1 MHSKSEPRMKLNLE
15 QSMDLNSQANVISA
29 KITLEI
35 DKDENIQT
43 VLNVVTDLVLDIQ
56 DDKFD
61 SSALDDLTDNI
72 IATLRQNTS
81 IDRATVSN

>member
-1 MHSKSEPRMKLNLE
+1 MN
-15 QSMDLNSQANVISA
+15 LNSQPNVLSA

-35 DKDENIQT
+35 DKDESIQT
-43 VLNVVTDLVLDIQ
+43 VLHVVTDLVLDIQ
-56 DDKFD
+56 DEKFN

-72 IATLRQNTS
+72 IATMRQNTS

>member
-1 MHSKSEPRMKLNLE
+1 
-15 QSMDLNSQANVISA
+15 MDLNSQANVISA

>member
-1 MHSKSEPRMKLNLE
+1 MN
-15 QSMDLNSQANVISA
+15 LNSQPNVLSA

-35 DKDENIQT
+35 DKDEKIQK
-43 VLNVVTDLVLDIQ
+43 VLNVVTDLALDIQ
-56 DDKFD
+56 NEKFD

-72 IATLRQNTS
+72 IATMRQNTS

>member
-1 MHSKSEPRMKLNLE
+1 MNLNF
-15 QSMDLNSQANVISA
+15 QANVISA

-35 DKDENIQT
+35 DKDEKIQK
-43 VLNVVTDLVLDIQ
+43 VLNVVTDLALDIQ
-56 DDKFD
+56 NEKFD

-72 IATLRQNTS
+72 IATMRQNTS

>member
-1 MHSKSEPRMKLNLE
+1 MHSESEPRIKLNQE
-15 QSMDLNSQANVISA
+15 QSMNLNSQPNVLSA

-35 DKDENIQT
+35 DKDEKIQK
-43 VLNVVTDLVLDIQ
+43 VLNVVTDLALDIQ
-56 DDKFD
+56 NEKFD

-72 IATLRQNTS
+72 IATMRQNTS

>member
-1 MHSKSEPRMKLNLE
+1 MN
-15 QSMDLNSQANVISA
+15 LNSQPNVLSA

-35 DKDENIQT
+35 DKDESIQT
-43 VLNVVTDLVLDIQ
+43 VLHVVTDLVLDIQ
-56 DDKFD
+56 NEKFN

-72 IATLRQNTS
+72 IATMRQNTS

>member
-1 MHSKSEPRMKLNLE
+1 MN
-15 QSMDLNSQANVISA
+15 LNSQPNVLSA

-35 DKDENIQT
+35 DKDEKIQK
-43 VLNVVTDLVLDIQ
+43 VLNVVTDLVLDSQ
-56 DDKFD
+56 NEKFD

-72 IATLRQNTS
+72 IATMRQNTS

>member
-1 MHSKSEPRMKLNLE
+1 MN
-15 QSMDLNSQANVISA
+15 LNSQANVISA
-29 KITLEI
+29 KIILEI
-35 DKDENIQT
+35 DKNEKIQK

-56 DDKFD
+56 NEKFD

-72 IATLRQNTS
+72 IATMRQNTS

>member
-1 MHSKSEPRMKLNLE
+1 
-15 QSMDLNSQANVISA
+15 MDLNSQANVISA

-35 DKDENIQT
+35 DKNENIQT

-81 IDRATVSN
+81 IDRATVSNL

>member
-1 MHSKSEPRMKLNLE
+1 MN
-15 QSMDLNSQANVISA
+15 LNSQPNVLSG

-35 DKDENIQT
+35 DRDESIQT
-43 VLNVVTDLVLDIQ
+43 VLHVVTDLVLDIQ
-56 DDKFD
+56 NEKFN

-72 IATLRQNTS
+72 IATMRQNTS

>member
-1 MHSKSEPRMKLNLE
+1 MN
-15 QSMDLNSQANVISA
+15 LNSQPNVLSA

-35 DKDENIQT
+35 DRDESIQT

-56 DDKFD
+56 NEKFN

-72 IATLRQNTS
+72 IATMRQNTS

>member
-1 MHSKSEPRMKLNLE
+1 MN
-15 QSMDLNSQANVISA
+15 LNSQANVISA

-35 DKDENIQT
+35 DKDEKIQK
-43 VLNVVTDLVLDIQ
+43 VLNVVTDLALDIQ
-56 DDKFD
+56 NEKFD

-72 IATLRQNTS
+72 IATMRQNTS

>member
-1 MHSKSEPRMKLNLE
+1 MN
-15 QSMDLNSQANVISA
+15 LNSQPNVLSA

-35 DKDENIQT
+35 DKDESIQT
-43 VLNVVTDLVLDIQ
+43 VLHVVTDLVLDIQ
-56 DDKFD
+56 NENFN

-72 IATLRQNTS
+72 IATMRQNTS

>member
-1 MHSKSEPRMKLNLE
+1 MLRPGSIEKKRSGQTDVPLLDR
-15 QSMDLNSQANVISA
+15 
-29 KITLEI
+29 
-35 DKDENIQT
+35 DESIQT

-56 DDKFD
+56 NEKFN

-72 IATLRQNTS
+72 IATMRQNTS

>member
-1 MHSKSEPRMKLNLE
+1 MN
-15 QSMDLNSQANVISA
+15 LNSQPNILSA

-35 DKDENIQT
+35 DRDESIQT
-43 VLNVVTDLVLDIQ
+43 VLHVVTDLALDIQ
-56 DDKFD
+56 NEKFN

-72 IATLRQNTS
+72 IATMRQNTS

>member
-1 MHSKSEPRMKLNLE
+1 MN
-15 QSMDLNSQANVISA
+15 LNSQPNVLSA

-35 DKDENIQT
+35 DRDESIQT
-43 VLNVVTDLVLDIQ
+43 VLHVVTDLALDIQ
-56 DDKFD
+56 NEKFN

-72 IATLRQNTS
+72 IATMRQNTS

>member
-1 MHSKSEPRMKLNLE
+1 MN
-15 QSMDLNSQANVISA
+15 LNSQANVISA

>member
-1 MHSKSEPRMKLNLE
+1 MN
-15 QSMDLNSQANVISA
+15 LNSQPNVLSA

-35 DKDENIQT
+35 DKDEKIQK

-56 DDKFD
+56 NEKFD

-72 IATLRQNTS
+72 IATMRQNTS

>member
-1 MHSKSEPRMKLNLE
+1 
-15 QSMDLNSQANVISA
+15 MDLNSQANVISA

-81 IDRATVSN
+81 IDRATVSNL

>member
-1 MHSKSEPRMKLNLE
+1 MN
-15 QSMDLNSQANVISA
+15 LNSQPNVLSA

-35 DKDENIQT
+35 DKDEKIQK
-43 VLNVVTDLVLDIQ
+43 VLNVVTDLALDSQ
-56 DDKFD
+56 NEKFD

-72 IATLRQNTS
+72 IATMRQNTS

>member
-1 MHSKSEPRMKLNLE
+1 MLN
-15 QSMDLNSQANVISA
+15 LNSQANVTSA

-56 DDKFD
+56 DDEFD
-61 SSALDDLTDNI
+61 SSALNDLTDSI
-72 IATLRQNTS
+72 IAAMRQNTS

>member
-1 MHSKSEPRMKLNLE
+1 MKLNLE
-15 QSMDLNSQANVISA
+15 QSMNLNSQANVISA

>member
-1 MHSKSEPRMKLNLE
+1 MLN
-15 QSMDLNSQANVISA
+15 LNSQANVTSA

-56 DDKFD
+56 NDEFD
-61 SSALDDLTDNI
+61 SSALNDLTDSI
-72 IATLRQNTS
+72 IAAMRQNTS
-81 IDRATVSN
+81 IDKATISN

>member
-1 MHSKSEPRMKLNLE
+1 MN
-15 QSMDLNSQANVISA
+15 LNSQPNVLSA

-35 DKDENIQT
+35 DRDESIQT
-43 VLNVVTDLVLDIQ
+43 VLHVVTDLVLDIQ
-56 DDKFD
+56 NEKFN

-72 IATLRQNTS
+72 IATMRQNTS

>member
-1 MHSKSEPRMKLNLE
+1 
-15 QSMDLNSQANVISA
+15 MDLNSQANVISA

-81 IDRATVSN
+81 IDRATVSNW